1 MTMTEQ
7 NTGLLDDAGTTGERI
22 LEVRDLKTYFHT
34 AAGIAKAV
42 DGVSFSLDRGKTLAI
57 VGESGSGKSVTASSV
72 IRLLAK
78 TGKIEGGS
86 IEFDGID
93 MVHVP
98 ERELLKIRGSDI
110 SMIFQ
115 DPMSGLDSVFKVGTQ
130 MVELIRAHSD
140 LGKKE
145 AYDRAVEM
153 LRLVGIPDPAARM
166 DAYPYELSGGMCQRV
181 IIAMAV
187 SCHPKFII
195 ADEPTTALDVTVQS
209 QVLSLLRGL
218 QDELGTAILLIT
230 HNLGIVWEMAN
241 DVMVMYAGRTC
252 EYTSMEELYSN
263 PLHPYTWGLLDSMPR
278 LSDTAKTAS
287 RPSRACLPT
296 LGLPVRAATSATVA
310 PMRRRSATS
319 ASQSSRRSSP
329 GTLWRACDRTA
340 STGSSEAR

>member
-1 MTMTEQ
+1 MTEQ

-34 AAGIAKAV
+34 AAGVAKAV
-42 DGVSFSLDRGKTLAI
+42 DGVSFSLNRGKTLAI

-78 TGKIEGGS
+78 TGKIEDGS

-115 DPMSGLDSVFKVGTQ
+115 DPMSGLDPVFKVGTQ
-130 MVELIRAHSD
+130 MVELIRAHGD

-252 EYTSMEELYSN
+252 EYTSMGSST
-263 PLHPYTWGLLDSMPR
+263 PIRFTPTPGAFSTPCHGSRTPR
-278 LSDTAKTAS
+278 RPIS
-287 RPSRACLPT
+287 RPSRAYLPT
-296 LGLPVRAATSATVA
+296 LGLPARAATSATVA

-319 ASQSSRRSSP
+319 ACQSSRRSSP